1 MLDKWWKTFL
11 LSFFAGMLGG
21 TIVSLCFKKISIDFG
36 TVPDWFGLIILLFF
50 GSTFLDR
57 IHRNGEVQ
65 LSITQESSSDD
76 APYAMYGI
84 RVKNFTKNK
93 MVVVE
98 RGILV
103 VKKDEKKIKL
113 SNAKRNTIPT
123 MFEKIVVEPGDISDA
138 EVNSEDV
145 ALLEATM
152 GFQISD
158 AIENLELIPYAKLVD
173 GSYIYGQKSTY
184 LNWKKLDKDMEDR
197 YK

>member
-98 RGILV
+98 RGVLV

-113 SNAKRNTIPT
+113 SNAKRNPIPT

>member
-21 TIVSLCFKKISIDFG
+21 TIVSLCVKKISIDFG
-36 TVPDWFGLIILLFF
+36 SVPDWIGLFILLFF

-57 IHRNGEVQ
+57 MRRNGEVQ
-65 LSITQESSSDD
+65 LSITQKSSSDD

-84 RVKNFTKNK
+84 RVKNFTKDK

-98 RGILV
+98 RGVLV

-113 SNAKRNTIPT
+113 SKAKRNLIPT
-123 MFEKIVVEPGDISDA
+123 MFEKVVVEPGDISDA
-138 EVNSEDV
+138 EVNSEDI